1 MNRAAFICALWSG
14 IRFVKCPIKLCA
26 EYWKKKMVK
35 NSFDATTCLD
45 HKEYVGA
52 FLFQKLNASEW
63 IQSVYALFVTWYNS
77 VWTKKKKMMSEKLEF
92 IQSKKCWK

>member
-1 MNRAAFICALWSG
+1 MCRIL
-14 IRFVKCPIKLCA
+14 
-26 EYWKKKMVK
+26 KKKMVK

-77 VWTKKKKMMSEKLEF
+77 VWTKKKKWCQKNWNLFKAKNVENNLF
-92 IQSKKCWK
+92 Q